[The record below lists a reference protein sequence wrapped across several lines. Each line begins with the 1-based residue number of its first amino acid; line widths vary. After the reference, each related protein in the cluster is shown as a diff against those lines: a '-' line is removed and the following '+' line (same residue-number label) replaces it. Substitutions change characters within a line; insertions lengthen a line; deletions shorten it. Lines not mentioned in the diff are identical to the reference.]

1 MTVADVINVME
12 SAMKITI
19 MISAPV
25 LVVSLLVGILIGIL
39 QAATQIQ
46 EMTITF
52 VPKLIAVGLVLL
64 FFGPWMLRMLL
75 SFTVQLIYNI
85 PNFVR

>member
-12 SAMKITI
+12 GALKVTI

-25 LVVSLLVGILIGIL
+25 LIVSLIVGFVIGII

-46 EMTITF
+46 EMTLTF
-52 VPKLIAVGLVLL
+52 VPKLIAVGLVLI
-64 FFGPWMLRMLL
+64 FFGPWMLRILV
-75 SFTVQLIYNI
+75 SFVVQLFYNI

>member
-1 MTVADVINVME
+1 MTVADVVAVME
-12 SAMKITI
+12 GALKVTV

-25 LVVSLLVGILIGIL
+25 LIVSLIVGFVIGII

-46 EMTITF
+46 EMTLTF

-64 FFGPWMLRMLL
+64 FFGPWMLRILV
-75 SFTVQLIYNI
+75 SFVVQLFYNI